1 MAYNVSYTSLPT
13 FLSNS
18 IGYNAI
24 QNITSVTLPDFDP
37 PASYTVL
44 DQVILPGVYAFSS
57 VLSTNTLPAGNAI
70 TAVLETFIGSTAP
83 APICSG
89 TQKNNGTG
97 QVSAC
102 VTLSHIFTVNDST
115 TVILKFSQTGT
126 IATLDCTYSY
136 GLVRIA

>member
-1 MAYNVSYTSLPT
+1 MAYNMSYTSLPT

-24 QNITSVTLPDFDP
+24 QNITSVTLPDFNP
-37 PASYTVL
+37 PASVTVL
-44 DQVILPGVYAFSS
+44 NQVILPGVYAFSS
-57 VLSTNTLPAGNAI
+57 VLSTNTLPAGDTIN
-70 TAVLETFIGSTAP
+70 AVLETGSG
-83 APICSG
+83 PICSG

-97 QVSAC
+97 SVSDC
-102 VTLSHIFTVNDST
+102 VTLSHIFTVNAST
-115 TVILKFSQTGT
+115 SVILIFSQSGT